1 MSIYRYYRIVATN
14 YGMVE
19 DTSFYTG
26 KEWGEEQTKNLYLKN
41 HPTVQGYT
49 YSIDSTTIIDE
60 VKIDVIKGIDANYL
74 SIFSDQNGFYQIPLL
89 NDSIVIMEAQKK
101 RKSGNKTII
110 IDTNYITSS
119 MNNIILHGSNTEL
132 NGIVK
137 YNNDSIAINV
147 LVELLDVDG
156 KLISGISTDSLGK
169 FNFKLN
175 MDKDYEI
182 YSSDGQ
188 LEAVEN
194 IHTGVHWN
202 KDKNQVLIL
211 NPKGSATYG
220 KVVDADDQTA
230 LSFVKITLTDSSTNI
245 KNITYTNDQGIFEM
259 ALRKNSSYTVKL
271 ERINY
276 FPKIIDIRIGDT
288 IPEII
293 DLNKEFNL
301 DLIKSG
307 FKVEPIYFEF
317 ASHDITKS
325 SKEELDVLANILKDR
340 KNRTV
345 TIFGYTDCRGNNTYN
360 TILGENRAKA
370 VKDYLISEGISSKRI
385 NVVGKGATNYVNNC
399 YQPDDCTEAEHRM
412 NRRCEFQIDD

>member
-1 MSIYRYYRIVATN
+1 
-14 YGMVE
+14 
-19 DTSFYTG
+19 
-26 KEWGEEQTKNLYLKN
+26 
-41 HPTVQGYT
+41 
-49 YSIDSTTIIDE
+49 
-60 VKIDVIKGIDANYL
+60 
-74 SIFSDQNGFYQIPLL
+74 
-89 NDSIVIMEAQKK
+89 
-101 RKSGNKTII
+101 
-110 IDTNYITSS
+110 
-119 MNNIILHGSNTEL
+119 
-132 NGIVK
+132 
-137 YNNDSIAINV
+137 
-147 LVELLDVDG
+147 
-156 KLISGISTDSLGK
+156 
-169 FNFKLN
+169 

-245 KNITYTNDQGIFEM
+245 KNITYTNDQGMFEM

-325 SKEELDVLANILKDR
+325 SKEELNVLANILKDR

-370 VKDYLISEGISSKRI
+370 VKEYLISDGISSKRI
-385 NVVGKGATNYVNNC
+385 NVIGKGATNYVNNC
-399 YQPDDCTEAEHRM
+399 YQPDDCTEAEHQM